1 MVMGGKILAGDIVL
15 YQSYFTTIV
24 TQVSALIML
33 LPTIARGMESISSI
47 GEVLNEYDVEDND
60 GKIVIEDIEG
70 CFDFDNV
77 SFRYEGSDKHVL
89 SYFDLKVEAGETVA
103 FVGESGAGKSTAMN
117 LLIGFHLP
125 TNGRLKV
132 DGHDIAAINRRTY
145 RKHIAV
151 VPQNTI
157 LFSGS
162 IRENISYGL
171 KDVSEVDVEA
181 AVKAANLTD
190 LIKDLPEGL
199 DTKIGERGNKLSGGQ
214 RQRIAIAEQ
223 L

>member
-103 FVGESGAGKSTAMN
+103 FVGGESGAGKSTAMN

-157 LFSGS
+157 LFFQDQ
-162 IRENISYGL
+162 L
-171 KDVSEVDVEA
+171 
-181 AVKAANLTD
+181 
-190 LIKDLPEGL
+190 
-199 DTKIGERGNKLSGGQ
+199 ERTSHMG
-214 RQRIAIAEQ
+214 
-223 L
+223 

>member
-89 SYFDLKVEAGETVA
+89 SYFDLKVEAGGETVA
-103 FVGESGAGKSTAMN
+103 FVGGESGAGKSTAMN

-157 LFSGS
+157 LFFQDQ
-162 IRENISYGL
+162 L
-171 KDVSEVDVEA
+171 
-181 AVKAANLTD
+181 
-190 LIKDLPEGL
+190 
-199 DTKIGERGNKLSGGQ
+199 ERTSHMG
-214 RQRIAIAEQ
+214 
-223 L
+223 